1 MRGECGR
8 VCEDYQAGI
17 CAWLVVGSL
26 HGDFGIVFE
35 GKKMHAPLTRSRQGA
50 LMHLG

>member
-1 MRGECGR
+1 MV

-26 HGDFGIVFE
+26 HGDFGVMFE
-35 GKKMHAPLTRSRQGA
+35 GKRMRALLAGSRQGT
-50 LMHLG
+50 LVHLD